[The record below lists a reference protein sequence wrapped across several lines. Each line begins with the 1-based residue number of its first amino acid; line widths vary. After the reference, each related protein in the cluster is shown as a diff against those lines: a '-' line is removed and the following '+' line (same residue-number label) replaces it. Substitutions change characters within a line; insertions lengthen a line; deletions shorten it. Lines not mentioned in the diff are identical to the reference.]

1 MNIRETTSAA
11 EAGCL
16 AAEAEW
22 PGAAGCLAAEAVDSR
37 PAGTCELSPCRTL
50 ASSLNLARDKGAE
63 AVLVFDKDGERMVR
77 V

>member
-1 MNIRETTSAA
+1 MGKERLDKL
-11 EAGCL
+11 L
-16 AAEAEW
+16 AATGRWSRREAKEIIRQ
-22 PGAAGCLAAEAVDSR
+22 GRVLVDGR

-50 ASSLNLARDKGAE
+50 ESSLNLARDKGAE